1 MAVQNKKNEQHYINN
16 YNVSNLKQLRALSAC
31 YSRFCVIT
39 LINLILLQYL
49 KQTLTEGLN
58 LIALNQGPFHYGS
71 HYSNSGTVLHFL
83 VRLPPFTSMFL
94 CYQGNYK
101 ITLYTL

>member
-1 MAVQNKKNEQHYINN
+1 MF
-16 YNVSNLKQLRALSAC
+16 C
-31 YSRFCVIT
+31 YSIT
-39 LINLILLQYL
+39 NDFIFMQYL

-94 CYQGNYK
+94 CYQGSNKKSYSFTIIFIEK
-101 ITLYTL
+101 LIVKNLIFTYR

>member
-1 MAVQNKKNEQHYINN
+1 MFHCSITNN
-16 YNVSNLKQLRALSAC
+16 
-31 YSRFCVIT
+31 FIFT
-39 LINLILLQYL
+39 QYL

-94 CYQGNYK
+94 CYQGSYK
-101 ITLYTL
+101 KRLFFYNNIH

>member
-1 MAVQNKKNEQHYINN
+1 
-16 YNVSNLKQLRALSAC
+16 
-31 YSRFCVIT
+31 
-39 LINLILLQYL
+39 L

-94 CYQGNYK
+94 CYQGSYK
-101 ITLYTL
+101 KIILLQYSLKSWLFFINLFFTYR

>member
-1 MAVQNKKNEQHYINN
+1 MAVQDKKNEQHYINN
-16 YNVSNLKQLRALSAC
+16 YNVSNWKH
-31 YSRFCVIT
+31 SRVTDILYVADISCVFFFVIKKS
-39 LINLILLQYL
+39 LIVLQYL

-83 VRLPPFTSMFL
+83 VRLPPFTGMFL
-94 CYQGNYK
+94 CYQGSVP
-101 ITLYTL
+101 